1 MERSENDVE
10 DMNLKLQ
17 DALDQ
22 LRRCKLTFQSEEQKL
37 KAREIEYER
46 LLDERDLHENKFFS
60 EIQLKFEQQ

>member
-1 MERSENDVE
+1 
-10 DMNLKLQ
+10 MNLKLQ

-22 LRRCKLTFQSEEQKL
+22 LRRCKLTLQSEEQKL
-37 KAREIEYER
+37 KVREIEYER